1 MRFGE
6 VPVGE
11 AAGAILAH
19 SLALPGGRLRK
30 GRVLTAADC
39 AAAAAA
45 GVGAL
50 TVARPEPGDVGE
62 DEAATRLLEAIL
74 DAAAGLGATPA
85 ATGRANLRAERV
97 GILDYD
103 AAAVHRLNAVDPGIT
118 LALRA
123 PVTRAA
129 AGQIVGTAKIIPYA
143 VPGAALEAACR
154 AASGVAP
161 RVDPAVLSDASLI
174 LTELPGLPGPA
185 PGAAKA
191 EAAIA
196 GRLAAI
202 GARLAVTLRVPHE
215 VAAIA
220 RAIADAP
227 GAAILI
233 LTASATS
240 DVRDTAPEAVRA
252 AGGEVTRFGMPVD
265 PGNLLF
271 VGRIGARPVIGL
283 PGCARAPALNGADWV
298 LDRIFAG
305 LPCGDAE
312 IASMGVGGLLKE
324 SPARGRPRAP

>member
-6 VPVGE
+6 VPVAE

-19 SLALPGGRLRK
+19 SLALPDGRLRK
-30 GRVLTAADC
+30 GRVLTARDC

-45 GVGAL
+45 GTSAL

-62 DEAATRLLEAIL
+62 DEAAARLVEAIL
-74 DAAAGLGATPA
+74 GSAAGLGATRA
-85 ATGRANLRAERV
+85 ATGRANLMAERA

-103 AAAVHRLNAVDPGIT
+103 PGAVHRLNAVDPGIT
-118 LALRA
+118 LAMRA

-143 VPGAALEAACR
+143 VPGAALDAACR
-154 AASGVAP
+154 AASGIAP
-161 RVDPAVLSDASLI
+161 RVVPAVLPDAALI
-174 LTELPGLPGPA
+174 LTELPGPA
-185 PGAAKA
+185 PDPAKA

-202 GARLAVTLRVPHE
+202 GARIAVTVRVPHE
-215 VAAIA
+215 VAPIA

-227 GAAILI
+227 GAAVLI

-240 DVRDTAPEAVRA
+240 DIRDTAPAAVRA

-271 VGRIGARPVIGL
+271 VGALNGRPVIGL
-283 PGCARAPALNGADWV
+283 PGCARSPALNGADWV
-298 LDRIFAG
+298 LDRVFAG

-312 IASMGVGGLLKE
+312 IAAMGVGGLLKE
-324 SPARGRPRAP
+324 SPARGRPRAL